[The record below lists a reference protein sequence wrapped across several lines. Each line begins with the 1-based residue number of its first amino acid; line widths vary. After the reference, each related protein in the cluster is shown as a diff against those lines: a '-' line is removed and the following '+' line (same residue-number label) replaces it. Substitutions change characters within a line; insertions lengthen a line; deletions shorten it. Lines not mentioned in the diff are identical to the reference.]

1 VEHTALLRKCRPVFY
16 DERQYFRAHK
26 YAPTGR
32 LHDPDFS
39 LSPQLILFTGIPS
52 NRRLAAMFSLS
63 VSPFGLPEVLMS
75 SLLGL
80 RCKMQDYG
88 IFSIGAMLAGGLIVL
103 YTARYFTS
111 PYRRLP
117 PGPRGYPIIGNVLEL
132 RSTQSW
138 LKFAGWRKKYGQFV
152 LSSNFL
158 DKFLTRTR
166 LGELIYLNAA
176 GQPIVILNSQRV
188 AVGLLDR
195 RSGIY
200 SDRPR
205 NIVACDIMTKG
216 LFFGL
221 AQYGDV

>member
-16 DERQYFRAHK
+16 DERQDFRAHK
-26 YAPTGR
+26 YTPTGR
-32 LHDPDFS
+32 LHDPDF
-39 LSPQLILFTGIPS
+39 TGIPS
-52 NRRLAAMFSLS
+52 NRRLVAMFSLS
-63 VSPFGLPEVLMS
+63 VSPFDLPEVLMS
-75 SLLGL
+75 SLLRL
-80 RCKMQDYG
+80 RCKIQDYG

-111 PYRRLP
+111 PYRKLP

-176 GQPIVILNSQRV
+176 GQPIVVLNSQRV
-188 AVGLLDR
+188 AVDLLDR

-221 AQYGDV
+221 ARYGDV

>member
-1 VEHTALLRKCRPVFY
+1 
-16 DERQYFRAHK
+16 
-26 YAPTGR
+26 
-32 LHDPDFS
+32 
-39 LSPQLILFTGIPS
+39 
-52 NRRLAAMFSLS
+52 MFSLS
-63 VSPFGLPEVLMS
+63 VSPFDLLEILMS
-75 SLLGL
+75 SLLQL

-132 RSTQSW
+132 RSAQSW
-138 LKFAGWRKKYGQFV
+138 LKFADWRKKYGQFV
-152 LSSNFL
+152 LFSNLL

-188 AVGLLDR
+188 AVGLLDL
-195 RSGIY
+195 RSWIY

-221 AQYGDV
+221 ARYGDV

>member
-1 VEHTALLRKCRPVFY
+1 
-16 DERQYFRAHK
+16 
-26 YAPTGR
+26 
-32 LHDPDFS
+32 
-39 LSPQLILFTGIPS
+39 
-52 NRRLAAMFSLS
+52 MFSLS
-63 VSPFGLPEVLMS
+63 VSPFDLPEVLMS
-75 SLLGL
+75 LLLQL
-80 RCKMQDYG
+80 RWKVQDYG
-88 IFSIGAMLAGGLIVL
+88 MFSIGAMLAGGLIVL

-132 RSTQSW
+132 KSRQSW
-138 LKFAGWRKKYGQFV
+138 LKFAGWRKEYGQFV

-166 LGELIYLNAA
+166 LGEIIYLNAA

-188 AVGLLDR
+188 AVDLLDR

-216 LFFGL
+216 LLFGF
-221 AQYGDV
+221 ARYGDV